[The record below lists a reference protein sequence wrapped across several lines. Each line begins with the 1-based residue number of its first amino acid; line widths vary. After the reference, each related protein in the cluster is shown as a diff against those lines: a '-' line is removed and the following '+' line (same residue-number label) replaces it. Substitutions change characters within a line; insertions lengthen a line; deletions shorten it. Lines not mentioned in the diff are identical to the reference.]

1 MYPPNLKSV
10 ALPVL
15 EIIGGTPKIWAV
27 PGYVYEANFCEAEAK
42 AREAED
48 EAEAR
53 HNEAEAE
60 KLASRPHWPR
70 GLNIPATQPI
80 IIIQPWHL

>member
-1 MYPPNLKSV
+1 MLTEWDIVRLRGHK
-10 ALPVL
+10 
-15 EIIGGTPKIWAV
+15 
-27 PGYVYEANFCEAEAK
+27 ANFCEAEAK

-60 KLASRPHWPR
+60 KFGLEATLASR
-70 GLNIPATQPI
+70 T
-80 IIIQPWHL
+80 

>member
-1 MYPPNLKSV
+1 MMLTEWDIV
-10 ALPVL
+10 RLR
-15 EIIGGTPKIWAV
+15 GH
-27 PGYVYEANFCEAEAK
+27 EANFCEAEAK

-60 KLASRPHWPR
+60 AEKFGLEATLASR
-70 GLNIPATQPI
+70 T
-80 IIIQPWHL
+80 